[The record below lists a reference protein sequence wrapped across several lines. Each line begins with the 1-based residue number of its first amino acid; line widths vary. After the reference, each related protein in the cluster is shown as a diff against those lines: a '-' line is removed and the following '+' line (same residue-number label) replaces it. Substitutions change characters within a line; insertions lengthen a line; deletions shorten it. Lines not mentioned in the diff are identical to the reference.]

1 MTGCQL
7 PGCLAWATLH
17 GQRATG
23 NGQRATGN
31 VKRDLEIIAA
41 IAEALNSAPTVK
53 TALEQTLE
61 VIAREL
67 GLDTGWVWLVDPETG
82 HVYSAAARNLPP
94 FLQEPVRMTGASC
107 WCIEQFRDGALEPRN
122 VDVMGCSRLRPAAS
136 EHRDD
141 LTRNIAHH
149 ASVPLFFQNKPL
161 GIMNITAPE
170 MRRLSARELRLLST
184 VGFQLGV
191 AIERARL
198 AEESATHARA
208 DERTRLAREIHD
220 TIAQSLTAIALRI
233 EAGESDEA
241 LRVTRATLEEAR
253 RSVMNLRA
261 EPLAGK
267 PLAQALA
274 LLVREFTS
282 RSGIRVSLETSAECA
297 LPVAAE
303 AELHRIAQQALANVE
318 QHARAR
324 NVTVSLRCTKGAAT
338 LTIEDDGIGFDPRR
352 VREDRHGVRGMRER
366 ARLAGG
372 TLRIASRDGGGTS
385 LVVRVPRESPSG
397 DAS

>member
-1 MTGCQL
+1 
-7 PGCLAWATLH
+7 
-17 GQRATG
+17 
-23 NGQRATGN
+23 
-31 VKRDLEIIAA
+31 VKRDLEIIAS
-41 IAEALNSAPTVK
+41 IAEALNSAATVRE
-53 TALEQTLE
+53 ALERTLE

-107 WCIEQFRDGALEPRN
+107 WCIEQFRDGELEPRN
-122 VDVMGCSRLRPAAS
+122 VDVMGCSRLRPAVN

-141 LTRNIAHH
+141 LTRSIAHH
-149 ASVPLFFQNKPL
+149 ASVPLFFQDKPL

-170 MRRLSARELRLLST
+170 LRRLSARELRLLST
-184 VGFQLGV
+184 IGFQLGV

-220 TIAQSLTAIALRI
+220 TIAQSLTAIALQI
-233 EAGESDEA
+233 EAGQSEEA

-282 RSGIRVSLETSAECA
+282 QSGIRVSLDTPSECG
-297 LPVAAE
+297 LPLAVE
-303 AELHRIAQQALANVE
+303 AELYRIAQQALTNVE
-318 QHARAR
+318 QHARAK
-324 NVTVSLRCTKGAAT
+324 NVTVSLRCTQRAAT
-338 LTIEDDGIGFDPRR
+338 LTIADDGTGFDPRR
-352 VREDRHGVRGMRER
+352 VSEDRHGLRGMRER

-372 TLRIASRDGGGTS
+372 TLRIESRPGTKI
-385 LVVRVPRESPSG
+385 VARVPVESSGRQAGEPSRG
-397 DAS
+397 TTP

>member
-1 MTGCQL
+1 M
-7 PGCLAWATLH
+7 
-17 GQRATG
+17 
-23 NGQRATGN
+23 
-31 VKRDLEIIAA
+31 KRDLEIVAA
-41 IAEALNSAPTVK
+41 IAEKLNSAATVRE
-53 TALEQTLE
+53 ALESTLE

-82 HVYSAAARNLPP
+82 HIYSAAARNLPP
-94 FLQEPVRMTGASC
+94 FLQEPVRMTGSSC
-107 WCIEQFRDGALEPRN
+107 WCIEQFRDGELEPRN
-122 VDVMGCSRLRPAAS
+122 VDVMGCSRLRPAVND
-136 EHRDD
+136 HRDD

-149 ASVPLFFQNKPL
+149 ASVPLYFQDKPL

-170 MRRLSARELRLLST
+170 LRRLSARELRLLST
-184 VGFQLGV
+184 IGFQLGV

-220 TIAQSLTAIALRI
+220 TIAQSLTAIALQI
-233 EAGESDEA
+233 EAGQSEEA

-282 RSGIRVSLETSAECA
+282 QSGIRVSLDMPSECV
-297 LPVAAE
+297 LPLAVE
-303 AELHRIAQQALANVE
+303 AELYRIAQQALANVE
-318 QHARAR
+318 QHARAK
-324 NVTVSLRCTKGAAT
+324 NVTVSLRCTKRAAT
-338 LTIEDDGIGFDPRR
+338 LTVEDDGVGFDPRR
-352 VREDRHGVRGMRER
+352 VGEDRHGLRGMRER

-372 TLRIASRDGGGTS
+372 TLRIASRPGTS
-385 LVVRVPRESPSG
+385 IVVKVPS
-397 DAS
+397 